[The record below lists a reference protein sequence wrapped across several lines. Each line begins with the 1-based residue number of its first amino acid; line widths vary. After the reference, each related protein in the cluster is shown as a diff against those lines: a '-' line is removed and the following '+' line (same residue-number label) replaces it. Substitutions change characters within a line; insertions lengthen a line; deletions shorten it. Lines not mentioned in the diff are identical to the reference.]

1 MSEHG
6 LSDVTVRKDLKGLS
20 IRWFLTTQFKDGY
33 TLEYI
38 VSDGLLEHLVVSCEQ
53 KLPHNQIVW
62 CFFLVVT
69 RTDYRQI
76 KILRIFQINL
86 GCVLILG

>member
-20 IRWFLTTQFKDGY
+20 IRGFLTIQFKDGY

-38 VSDGLLEHLVVSCEQ
+38 VSDGLLERLVVICEQ
-53 KLPHNQIVW
+53 KLPHN
-62 CFFLVVT
+62 
-69 RTDYRQI
+69 
-76 KILRIFQINL
+76 
-86 GCVLILG
+86 

>member
-20 IRWFLTTQFKDGY
+20 IRGFLTTQFKDGY

-38 VSDGLLEHLVVSCEQ
+38 VSDGLLERLVVSCEQ
-53 KLPHNQIVW
+53 KLPHNQSVW
-62 CFFLVVT
+62 YFFGSYKNGLST
-69 RTDYRQI
+69 
-76 KILRIFQINL
+76 NL
-86 GCVLILG
+86 KFCVSFKLTLAVF

>member
-20 IRWFLTTQFKDGY
+20 IRGFLTIQFKDGY

-38 VSDGLLEHLVVSCEQ
+38 VSDGLLERLVVICEQ
-53 KLPHNQIVW
+53 NYRIIRLCGSFFGSYKNGLSKNLKFCVSFKLTLAV
-62 CFFLVVT
+62 F
-69 RTDYRQI
+69 
-76 KILRIFQINL
+76 
-86 GCVLILG
+86 